1 MLDIKPTHKPIK
13 EYFTELE
20 AFATHGHTNEMTV
33 RNAFQDLLQ
42 HYSRKLSWQFIE
54 EYPIKRKGRRD
65 ASVDGALLDQFSL
78 ARGFWEAKD
87 THDNLPTEVAKK
99 FADGYPQTNIL
110 FWQPG
115 RVILYQ
121 DARLILDEDI
131 STPAKLVEILNAF
144 FTWDQPYIR
153 EWEHAVEEFKST
165 IPTLAESVLKIL
177 KQQKESNR
185 PFREAFDRFY
195 ELVKAS
201 VNPGLSVHAV
211 EEMLIQ
217 HILTRRIFTTIFNS
231 PTFLQKN
238 AVAREIEGVV
248 SALVQG
254 FGTVDDFLKPLDRFY
269 KALELAAGIN
279 EDYSQKQT
287 FLNVVYEKFFQGFAV
302 KVADTHGIVYTP
314 QPIVDF
320 MVKSVEA
327 VLQKDFGKGLA
338 AEGVHILDPFVG
350 TGNFILRVMREIH
363 AQKPEALRY
372 KYLNELHCNELM
384 LLPYYIACLN
394 IEHLFF
400 ELTGQY
406 EPFPG
411 ICLVDTF
418 ELVEDRQIGMF
429 TSDNTDRVQR
439 QKDSPIYV
447 VIGNPPYNAGQVNE
461 NDNNKNRK
469 YPAIDKRVAET
480 YGKASKASNKNDL
493 IDPYIKAFRFAS
505 DRILASGEGIVCLV
519 TNSGF
524 IEGIAFDGVREHL
537 RRDFNVAN
545 IIDLGGNVRKNPK
558 LSGTTHNVFG
568 IQVGVAISLLER
580 LPVGPIEHRVQYARM
595 GEYLTKRQKYEQ
607 LNGLVDIYSVDA
619 AIIKEHRTEVW
630 LTTGMAADWDELIDL
645 GSKDSKAGKSESVF
659 YLFTLGLTTN
669 RDTWAYDFRRT
680 SLVKKMSQM
689 IEFYNTHVY
698 RWMGNPTKT
707 VDEFCI
713 HDDTQIS
720 WSRDLKVDMTK
731 GKVAKLDSGMLREA
745 AYRPFTLQHLASDR
759 ILNEEVRRWPT
770 FFPLQSTGNLII
782 CVSAMSQSKPFHVL
796 AVDRIPDLHLT
807 GDSQCFPLWIYDVDG
822 SNRRDNISDWGLE
835 QFQSQYK
842 DACITKLDI
851 FHYVYGIMH
860 SPQYCTK
867 YAANLKRELPRVP
880 FAPAFQAFAEAGKQL
895 MDQHVNYEEQ
905 PEFALTEVWAEGKP
919 KDYRVVKMK
928 RASKDPTKLI
938 YNESLTLVGIPIG
951 VDDYK
956 LGNRSALNWI
966 VDQYQVSTDKR
977 SGITNDPNREDDPT
991 YIVRLIKK
999 VVGVSMETNV
1009 IVKNLPRIS

>member
-20 AFATHGHTNEMTV
+20 AFATHGHSNEMTV

-131 STPAKLVEILNAF
+131 STPAKLVEVLNAF

-185 PFREAFDRFY
+185 PFRESFDRFY

-338 AEGVHILDPFVG
+338 SEGVHILDPFVG

-447 VIGNPPYNAGQVNE
+447 VIGNPPYNAGQVIE

-469 YPAIDKRVAET
+469 YPAIDKRVSDT
-480 YGKASKASNKNDL
+480 YAKDSKASNKNAL
-493 IDPYIKAFRFAS
+493 SDPYVKAFRMAADEIIS
-505 DRILASGEGIVCLV
+505 TGEGIVAFV
-519 TNSGF
+519 SNNGF
-524 IEGIAFDGVREHL
+524 LDGIAFDGMRKHI
-537 RRDFNVAN
+537 RKDFENTWLL
-545 IIDLGGNVRKNPK
+545 DLGGNVRENPK

-568 IQVGVAISLLER
+568 IQVGVSIAILTRMRTGELHS
-580 LPVGPIEHRVQYARM
+580 VNYARM
-595 GEYLTKRQKYEQ
+595 DEYWTKRQKYKQ
-607 LNGLVDIYSVDA
+607 LVVDSDYRAVQFNRVSERDDN
-619 AIIKEHRTEVW
+619 VW
-630 LTTGMAADWDELIDL
+630 LSEGMADDWEDLIPIFFNSTNRLGRSSLFELSSN
-645 GSKDSKAGKSESVF
+645 GVK
-659 YLFTLGLTTN
+659 TN
-669 RDTWAYDFRRT
+669 RDSWAYNFSRAELGLNIRRMIDEYMIQ
-680 SLVKKMSQM
+680 LGRYLLMSDKPNFDDY
-689 IEFYNTHVY
+689 ISN
-698 RWMGNPTKT
+698 
-707 VDEFCI
+707 
-713 HDDTQIS
+713 DDTKIS
-720 WSRDLKVDMTK
+720 WSESLKNTFQRGTVEEFAIDGVRTSM
-731 GKVAKLDSGMLREA
+731 
-745 AYRPFTLQHLASDR
+745 YRPFTQEACYFSRTYTERRYQFPR
-759 ILNEEVRRWPT
+759 IFPT
-770 FFPLQSTGNLII
+770 GVENSVI
-782 CVSAMSQSKPFHVL
+782 CLSGIGSSKPFQSL
-796 AVDRIPDLHLT
+796 AVNMIACLDMLEKT
-807 GDSQCFPLWIYDVDG
+807 QCFSLFVYDDDG
-822 SNRRDNISDWGLE
+822 SNKRDNISDWGLE
-835 QFQSQYK
+835 QFQAHYNDKGIS
-842 DACITKLDI
+842 KLDI
-851 FHYVYGIMH
+851 FHYVYGILH
-860 SPQYCTK
+860 SPQYRAK

-880 FAPAFQAFAEAGKQL
+880 FAPDFKAFAEAGKKL
-895 MDQHVNYEEQ
+895 MDLHVNYEEQ
-905 PEFALTEVWAEGKP
+905 SEFALTEVWAEVKP
-919 KDYRVVKMK
+919 KDYRVAKMK
-928 RASKDPTKLI
+928 RDSKDATRLI
-938 YNESLTLVGIPIG
+938 YNQSLTLIGIPMG

-977 SGITNDPNREDDPT
+977 SGITNNPNREDDPT

-999 VVGVSMETNV
+999 VVGVSMETNAV
-1009 IVKNLPRIS
+1009 VESLPPIE